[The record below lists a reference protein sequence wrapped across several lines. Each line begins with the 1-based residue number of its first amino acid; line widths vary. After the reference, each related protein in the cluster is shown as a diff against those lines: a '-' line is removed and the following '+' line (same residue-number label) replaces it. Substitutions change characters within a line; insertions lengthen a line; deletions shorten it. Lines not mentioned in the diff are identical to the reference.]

1 MVSAIVRCPY
11 CVEINLNDF
20 RVMFGTLD
28 GRCVCLK
35 CGHVAIPGNEAF
47 RCPCSH
53 CEAKADFVPKVA
65 PKILRL
71 CASA

>member
-11 CVEINLNDF
+11 CVEIDLNAF

-28 GRCVCLK
+28 GTYACLK
-35 CGHVAIPGNEAF
+35 CGHVAMSGNEAF
-47 RCPCSH
+47 RCLCSH
-53 CEAKADFVPKVA
+53 CVANAAFAPKEP

-71 CASA
+71 RPSA